1 MKKHFISKRVAGIL
15 TAALITTGGI
25 SLLTPPLN
33 SDNTVLNLLFSKNS
47 NSYLTAEA
55 ASPIADNSIELS
67 SSDITVT
74 SNGTVTKFKP
84 NNFNALT
91 GNVIKVS
98 FNSTLNIKKID
109 NNVFSDKFSGKKVIL
124 ELPDTLEEIGED
136 AFSINGIVAIK
147 FNDKLRIIGKSAFYA
162 NPSLTNLKLGR
173 DLISIGD
180 SAFRHNTYDSQPS
193 LSSVE
198 FNDNL
203 QTIGRFAFEGQTALT
218 SSLSFGSGLISIGES
233 AFENTRLTSVKVGRN
248 VQKIG
253 ENAFNNIPS
262 LTSVDFSEANSLEE
276 IGDTAFA
283 QNQNYDNWKNS
294 KLGITGDI
302 ILPDSV
308 KKIGMYAFAFNNI
321 SKVKLPNSLENIGSQ
336 AFKYNAIKHI
346 DWGNYDKV
354 NITVQDGNSKP
365 NLSYPDSA
373 YTGIAIPEELFFE
386 NQLET
391 VNIPETVVTIGQ
403 SAFSNNKLKD
413 NLVIPNS
420 VKHIY
425 SAAFCNNDYDK
436 TLTFNKDSSGKYNI
450 ETIGYTTFQECG
462 ILGTDS
468 TGLFTIPDSVKH
480 IDDDSFSRNKIK
492 NIDFNGT
499 APTLLESSFAENPL
513 INIKNLNMSNPN
525 MSNPNDTYGRML
537 FDDSVNKSLKNVDF
551 NYSNLHNNF
560 NYLHFSVFSNGSL
573 RSILFPKNISDI
585 KYTGNSGNAF
595 YNNKGWYDGT
605 NKVALYRVDS
615 NKKYVLDN
623 SLDDSSAKYYVFNPV
638 LLEFNLTDKDGQNY
652 DIQPKD
658 VTIKRTN
665 KVDINLSTIQTKD
678 YTNFKLGD
686 EITFKLKLT
695 DALKGYE
702 LSNPGLERLGDDKY
716 KIVLNPERTDVVI
729 DTPYD
734 DSEYAIGYKK
744 TVISLKVKSSDGS
757 GDTKEEK
764 NPNKNDDKK
773 DDKKDNKQDDN
784 NKDNKKDSAT
794 KDNNEDKKEP
804 SKKDTTK
811 DNKSNKQDNNDT
823 PDNTTT
829 NNTDSSNQV
838 TNPEVIPNDD
848 AVFNLVDENGNPL
861 GKAILDKDTGTY
873 TLIDDDNRTPQGIAK
888 INKDNTLEVI
898 KIFNDKSPL
907 GTLPKT
913 GGNGDSSVVL
923 LGASL
928 IGLGIFIRKK
938 LK

>member
-1 MKKHFISKRVAGIL
+1 MKTHFISKRVAGIL

-33 SDNTVLNLLFSKNS
+33 SNNIVLNLLFSKNS

-124 ELPDTLEEIGED
+124 ELPDSLEEIGEN
-136 AFSINGIVAIK
+136 AFLDSGIVEIK
-147 FNDKLRIIGKSAFYA
+147 FNDKLKIIGDSAFST
-162 NPSLTNLKLGR
+162 NPSLTNLKFGR
-173 DLISIGD
+173 DLVSIGN
-180 SAFRHNTYDSQPS
+180 SAFRHNTYYPQSY

-203 QTIGRFAFEGQTALT
+203 KTIGNFAFEGQTLLT
-218 SSLSFGSGLISIGES
+218 SLSFGSKLESIGES
-233 AFENTRLTSVKVGRN
+233 SFENTGLTSVKIGSN
-248 VQKIG
+248 VKIIG
-253 ENAFNNIPS
+253 EEAFNNIPS

-283 QNQNYDNWKNS
+283 QAQRPIDWGNAINKPG
-294 KLGITGDI
+294 LTGEV

-321 SKVKLPNSLENIGSQ
+321 SKVKLPNNLKEIGPSVFAYNII
-336 AFKYNAIKHI
+336 NDIN
-346 DWGNYDKV
+346 WGNYDKV
-354 NITVQDGNSKP
+354 DITVQDGVSKP
-365 NLSYPDSA
+365 NLT
-373 YTGIAIPEELFFE
+373 YTGIAIPEGLFFE

-391 VNIPETVVTIGQ
+391 VNIPETVTTISQ

-413 NLVIPNS
+413 SLIIPAS
-420 VKHIY
+420 VKYIY
-425 SAAFCNNDYDK
+425 SAAFYNNNYDK

-450 ETIGYTTFQECG
+450 ETIGYTAFQNCG

-468 TGLFTIPDSVKH
+468 NGLFTIPDSVKH
-480 IDDDSFSRNKIK
+480 IDDDSFSQNKFK

-499 APTLLESSFAENPL
+499 APTLLESSFAKNPL
-513 INIKNLNMSNPN
+513 ISIKNLNMSNPTN
-525 MSNPNDTYGRML
+525 EYGYRL
-537 FDDSVNKSLKNVDF
+537 FEESVSKSLKNVDF

-573 RSILFPKNISDI
+573 RSILFPKNIRDI
-585 KYTGNSGNAF
+585 KYTGNDSNAF
-595 YNNKGWYDGT
+595 YGNKGWYDGT

-615 NKKYVLDN
+615 NKNYVLDN

-729 DTPYD
+729 DTPYN
-734 DSEYAIGYKK
+734 DSEYAVGYKK

-773 DDKKDNKQDDN
+773 DSKQDDN

-928 IGLGIFIRKK
+928 IGLGIFVRKK